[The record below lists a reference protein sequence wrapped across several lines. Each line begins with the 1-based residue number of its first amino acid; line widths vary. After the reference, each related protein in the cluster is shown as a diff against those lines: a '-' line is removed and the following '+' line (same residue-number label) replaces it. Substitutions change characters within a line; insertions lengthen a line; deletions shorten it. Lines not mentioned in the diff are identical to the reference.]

1 MINVPAVPI
10 DLTIIIVSYA
20 SLTDLQRCLPSI
32 LHQQVS
38 FTFQLVV
45 VDNHRHDGVAPFI
58 KQTYPTILLLPNPA
72 NTGYAGGNNLGL
84 QHSEGQWVLFL
95 NPDTE
100 LHPGMLQQLM
110 QTAQA
115 HPQALINP
123 KLVNPDTT
131 TINACGNQMH
141 YTGIT
146 TCRGLNELS
155 STYTGLTDVPL
166 LSGAALLA
174 PTAIVRELGGFDET
188 YFMYFEDADL
198 SLRARLQGYPLLCDQ
213 DAVITHFYRLG
224 MNPTKFYYL
233 ERNRLLT
240 LRKVLSQRTWQQLIP
255 ALLLTELLTW
265 GFALR
270 GTTYLTSRLRTYA
283 WLWQHRHS
291 INRQHR
297 ALQQTRQLTDTQ
309 LMAGATISIPFE
321 QLVPNPIGR
330 LIKAILLPLY
340 RLLKPRQIITD

>member
-1 MINVPAVPI
+1 MPAVPI

-20 SLTDLQRCLPSI
+20 SLTDLHRCLPSI
-32 LHQQVS
+32 LQQQVS
-38 FTFQLVV
+38 FTFQLVI
-45 VDNHRHDGVAPFI
+45 VDNHGHDGVASFI
-58 KQTYPTILLLPNPA
+58 KQDYPDIMLLSNPA

-84 QHSEGQWVLFL
+84 RHSEGQWVLFL

-100 LHPGMLQQLM
+100 LHTGMLQQLF

-115 HPQALINP
+115 HPRALINP
-123 KLVNPDTT
+123 KLVNPDTA
-131 TINACGNQMH
+131 TINACGNQMQ

-146 TCRGLNELS
+146 TCRGLNKPS
-155 STYTGLTDVPL
+155 STYTGLTAVPL

-198 SLRARLQGYPLLCDQ
+198 SLRARLQGFLLLCDQ
-213 DAVITHFYRLG
+213 DAVITHYYRLG

-240 LRKVLSQRTWQQLIP
+240 LRKVLTQRTWQQLIP

-270 GTTYLTSRLRTYA
+270 GLTYLKSRFRTYI
-283 WLWQHRHS
+283 WLWQHRQS
-291 INRQHR
+291 ISQQHLT
-297 ALQQTRQLTDTQ
+297 LQQTRQLTDTQ

-321 QLVPNPIGR
+321 QLVPSPLGKFISAV
-330 LIKAILLPLY
+330 LSPLY
-340 RLLKPRQIITD
+340 RFLKPRQIVTD